1 MEELILGVVQGLTE
15 FLPISSS
22 GHLAIFTAIFNAT
35 PDVGYFAFL
44 HLATFLAV
52 LIFVKSEVFEIVNG
66 ISKKDKEYIN
76 LASKLVLSTI
86 PAVIVGLCF
95 GDFIESVF
103 SSTFLIGV
111 FLSITGILML
121 LSDKLNKNLKTI
133 KSIPYLDALIVG
145 IFQAF
150 SVLPGISRS
159 GTTLF
164 AALFLGMKKEDAV
177 KYSFLMSL
185 PVTFGAGILE
195 LQKVAFST
203 EQIFGFFISFL
214 TGLLGLYLVKKMV
227 IGGKLKIFGYYCVL
241 ASFFVLM
248 FL

>member
-1 MEELILGVVQGLTE
+1 MEELILGIVQGLTE

-22 GHLAIFTAIFNAT
+22 GHLAIFTALFNST

-52 LIFVKSEVFEIVNG
+52 LIFVKAEVFEIITG
-66 ISKKDKEYIN
+66 ITKKETEYIN

-103 SSTFLIGV
+103 SSTLLIGV

-121 LSDKLNKNLKTI
+121 LSDNLNKNLKTI
-133 KSIPYLDALIVG
+133 KSIPYLDALIIGV
-145 IFQAF
+145 FQAF

-164 AALFLGMKKEDAV
+164 AALFLGMNKEDAV

-195 LQKVAFST
+195 LQKITFSS
-203 EQIFGFFISFL
+203 EQLFGFVISFL

-227 IGGKLKIFGYYCVL
+227 IGGKLKIFGYYCFL

>member
-1 MEELILGVVQGLTE
+1 MEELILGIVQGLTE

-22 GHLAIFTAIFNAT
+22 GHLAIFTALFNST

-52 LIFVKSEVFEIVNG
+52 LIFVKAEVFEIITG
-66 ISKKDKEYIN
+66 ITKKEKEYLN
-76 LASKLVLSTI
+76 LASKLILSTI
-86 PAVIVGLCF
+86 PAVFVGLFF

-103 SSTFLIGV
+103 SSTLLIGV

-121 LSDKLNKNLKTI
+121 LSDNLNKNLKTI
-133 KSIPYLDALIVG
+133 KSILYVDALIIGV
-145 IFQAF
+145 FQAF

-164 AALFLGMKKEDAV
+164 AALFLGMNKEDAV

-195 LQKVAFST
+195 LQKITFSS
-203 EQIFGFFISFL
+203 EQLFGFVISFL

-227 IGGKLKIFGYYCVL
+227 IGGKLKIFGYYCFL
-241 ASFFVLM
+241 ASFFVIM